1 VDISPDGHKPRWTK
15 APGDISTGHKSA
27 DKSPGGQ
34 KPRARD
40 VYSRTLCL
48 KSKLAAEQ
56 KKLSQSLSAQ
66 APEHPSDVYVM
77 ASEQILIK
85 ACNNLFDVVS

>member
-1 VDISPDGHKPRWTK
+1 
-15 APGDISTGHKSA
+15 
-27 DKSPGGQ
+27 
-34 KPRARD
+34 
-40 VYSRTLCL
+40 LCF

-56 KKLSQSLSAQ
+56 KKVSQSLSAQ
-66 APEHPSDVYVM
+66 APARPSDVYVM